1 MRSCVAVL
9 LCLVV
14 FGSDLIAQNPQ
25 PEPTGPQTLRQQY
38 AHMKSDLDVIN
49 GFRMVKLYEM
59 DQLWRVVE
67 DSLKVKRAAINRGEL
82 MVKAQAAEI
91 DSLKQQ
97 VAQTENAKQELV
109 SNVANIS
116 AYGMTFSKEGFV
128 TFVTTVIIGLM
139 ILAAVLFVISRMAFK
154 SSRESKKVSDDL
166 YKEFEDYKH
175 VAVEKNIKLSR
186 ELQSLKNRM
195 AELKIA

>member
-1 MRSCVAVL
+1 MRFCVVL
-9 LCLVV
+9 LCLVASISV
-14 FGSDLIAQNPQ
+14 SFAQTLP

-38 AHMKSDLDVIN
+38 AHLKSDLDVIN
-49 GFRMVKLYEM
+49 GFRMIKLYEM

-67 DSLKVKRAAINRGEL
+67 DSLKSKRTAINQGIL
-82 MVKAQAAEI
+82 LAKSQAAEI
-91 DSLKQQ
+91 ETLKQQ
-97 VAQTENAKQELV
+97 VAAIENEKQELA
-109 SNVANIS
+109 SNVANIN
-116 AYGMTFSKEGFV
+116 AFGMSFSKEGFV
-128 TFVTTVIIGLM
+128 TFVTTVIIGLL

-154 SSRESKKVSDDL
+154 ASRESKKVSDDL

>member
-1 MRSCVAVL
+1 MRFCVVL
-9 LCLVV
+9 LCLVASISV
-14 FGSDLIAQNPQ
+14 SFAQTLQ

-38 AHMKSDLDVIN
+38 AHLKSDLDVIN
-49 GFRMVKLYEM
+49 GFRMIKLYEM

-67 DSLKVKRAAINRGEL
+67 DSLKSKRTAISQGIL
-82 MVKAQAAEI
+82 LAKSQAAEI
-91 DSLKQQ
+91 ETLKQQ
-97 VAQTENAKQELV
+97 VAATENEKQELA
-109 SNVANIS
+109 SNVANIN
-116 AYGMTFSKEGFV
+116 AFGMSFSKEGFV
-128 TFVTTVIIGLM
+128 TFVTTVIIGLL
-139 ILAAVLFVISRMAFK
+139 ILAAALFVISRMAFK
-154 SSRESKKVSDDL
+154 ASRESKKVSDDL

>member
-1 MRSCVAVL
+1 MRSCVALL
-9 LCLVV
+9 LCLVAFV
-14 FGSDLIAQNPQ
+14 TVSIAQNPQ
-25 PEPTGPQTLRQQY
+25 PEPVGPQSLRQQY

-82 MVKAQAAEI
+82 LVKTQAAEI

-97 VAQTENAKQELV
+97 VARAENAKQELV
-109 SNVANIS
+109 SNVANIN

-128 TFVTTVIIGLM
+128 TFVTTVIVGLLV
-139 ILAAVLFVISRMAFK
+139 LAAALFVISRMAFK

>member
-1 MRSCVAVL
+1 MRSCVALL
-9 LCLVV
+9 LCLVSFV
-14 FGSDLIAQNPQ
+14 TVSIAQNTQ
-25 PEPTGPQTLRQQY
+25 PEPVGPQSLRQQY

-82 MVKAQAAEI
+82 LVKTQAAEI

-97 VAQTENAKQELV
+97 VARTENAKQELV
-109 SNVANIS
+109 SNVANIN

-128 TFVTTVIIGLM
+128 TFVTTVIIGLLV
-139 ILAAVLFVISRMAFK
+139 LAAALFVISRMAFK

>member
-1 MRSCVAVL
+1 MRSCVALL
-9 LCLVV
+9 LCLVAFV
-14 FGSDLIAQNPQ
+14 TVSIAQNTQ
-25 PEPTGPQTLRQQY
+25 PEPVGPQSLRQQY

-82 MVKAQAAEI
+82 LVKTQAAEI

-97 VAQTENAKQELV
+97 VARAENAKQELV
-109 SNVANIS
+109 SNVANIN

-128 TFVTTVIIGLM
+128 TFVTTVIIGLLV
-139 ILAAVLFVISRMAFK
+139 LAAALFVISRMAFK